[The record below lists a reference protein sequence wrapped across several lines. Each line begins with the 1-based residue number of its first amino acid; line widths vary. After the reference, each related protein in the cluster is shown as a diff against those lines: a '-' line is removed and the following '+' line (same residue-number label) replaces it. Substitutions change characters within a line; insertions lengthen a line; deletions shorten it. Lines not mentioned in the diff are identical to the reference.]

1 MSKTTLLIGMC
12 CSFFSMLSAQKALPS
27 IAVKTLD
34 GKTVDLKDFVKQ
46 DQITVISVWAT
57 WCKPCHSEL
66 DAIAELYSD
75 WQKQYKVN
83 LIAVSIDTQ
92 RDLSKVN
99 PLVKTFGWKYTIL
112 SDVNQK
118 MLQTLNFQTIPQT
131 FLIDQKGN
139 IVYAHSGYVA
149 GVEYELEDEI
159 KKLVK

>member
-1 MSKTTLLIGMC
+1 MSKATLLIGIC

-27 IAVKTLD
+27 IALKTLD

-139 IVYAHSGYVA
+139 IVYTHSGYVA